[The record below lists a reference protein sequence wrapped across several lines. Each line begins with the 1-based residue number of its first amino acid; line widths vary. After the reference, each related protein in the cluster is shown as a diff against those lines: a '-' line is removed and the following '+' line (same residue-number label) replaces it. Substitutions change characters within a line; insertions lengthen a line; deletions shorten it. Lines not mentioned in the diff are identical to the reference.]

1 MKAQSLVGAR
11 ILPGMS
17 PSVAALLSVGA
28 ISLISLLGV
37 AALGLSVG
45 RLRRLLLPLVA
56 LAAGAMLGDAFLHLL
71 PQAVDNAGGLTR
83 GVSLAVLA
91 GVGVFL
97 VLEKVVHWQHSHELC
112 EEDHVHPLGVM
123 NLVGDAFHNLI
134 DGVLIA
140 AAYLGGGMESG
151 LTVTV
156 AVALHEIPQEL
167 GDFAIL
173 VHAGYTPRRA
183 LFFNLVS
190 ALAAVV
196 GAVLVLVI
204 GRHMSDS
211 LQWMLPFTAG
221 AFIYIAASDLI
232 PEIRKEQS
240 YRRGLTLLGAFLAG
254 IALILLLETGHDHGH
269 GGGHDHDHGHG
280 HTHGHPH

>member
-1 MKAQSLVGAR
+1 
-11 ILPGMS
+11 MS
-17 PSVAALLSVGA
+17 PTVATLLSVGA
-28 ISLISLLGV
+28 ISLVSLAGV
-37 AALGLSVG
+37 AALGLSAR
-45 RLRRLLLPLVA
+45 RLRGILLPLVA

-71 PQAVDNAGGLTR
+71 PQAVEGAGGLTR

-91 GVGVFL
+91 GMGAFL
-97 VLEKVVHWQHSHELC
+97 VLEKVIHWQHSHEPC
-112 EEDHVHPLGVM
+112 EEVHVHPIGVM

-140 AAYLGGGMESG
+140 AAYLGGGIESG

-156 AVALHEIPQEL
+156 VVALHEIPQEL

-173 VHAGYTPRRA
+173 IHAGFTPRRA
-183 LFFNLVS
+183 LFFNMLS
-190 ALAAVV
+190 ALAAVL
-196 GAVLVLVI
+196 GAVLVILI
-204 GRHMSDS
+204 GEHAQEY

-240 YRRGLTLLGAFLAG
+240 YKKGLTLLAAFAAG
-254 IALILLLETGHDHGH
+254 IILILAMEA
-269 GGGHDHDHGHG
+269 GHDHDHDHDHESDGCAPSHDQND
-280 HTHGHPH
+280 HDHDHD